1 MTHYTDS
8 IGFYKNSP
16 SFPAK
21 TNNRTTIVEMELD
34 FAKIVAERA
43 AAGATALAAADTLDV
58 LTLPEKTYVHAA
70 GVDITNGGTTDLTL
84 SLGIEGTPAHF
95 LSAVAGDAEA
105 SFGSAADASIYFAA
119 ETALRLTFGAEAPG
133 DLKVRVWAIATDT
146 FGDLGDVP
154 GTRRFVSNA
163 P

>member
-1 MTHYTDS
+1 MAHYTDS
-8 IGFYKNSP
+8 IGFFKNSP

-21 TNNRTTIVEMELD
+21 NNNRTTLVEMELD

-43 AAGATALAAADTLDV
+43 AVGATALAATDTLDV
-58 LTLPEKTYVHAA
+58 LRIPEKTYVHAA
-70 GVDITNGGTTDLTL
+70 GVDITNGGTAGLTL
-84 SLGIEGTPAHF
+84 SLGTASAATHF
-95 LSAVAGDAEA
+95 LNAVAGAA
-105 SFGSAADASIYFAA
+105 VGSFGSAAAASIYFAP
-119 ETALRLTFGAEAPG
+119 ETPLRLTFGAQAPG
-133 DLKVRVWAIATDT
+133 NLKVRVWAIVTDT